1 MKLKAE
7 VEVLGVTYKIFIEVT
22 ELDNPR
28 IKGLDGYCD
37 CANELGH
44 NMYIANFSGE
54 RKAYEAEVI
63 RHELVHAFLYESGL
77 DTQSTWARDEEVVDW
92 IAIQFPKMSKAFKSI
107 S

>member
-7 VEVLGVTYKIFIEVT
+7 VEVLGVTYKIFTEVT
-22 ELDNPR
+22 ESDNSR

-44 NMYIANFSGE
+44 KIYIADFSEE

-77 DTQSTWARDEEVVDW
+77 DTQSTWARDEELVDW